1 MLRRIM
7 LAVFASAV
15 SGMAAGAADLPVQ
28 SRLGAVFADPPP
40 YQAPVAAY
48 PAYDYTT
55 VYAPPVD
62 IPPLVAGYYGKPNSY
77 FYSPYYGESQYWN
90 FARLPYA
97 CGFHGYC

>member
-1 MLRRIM
+1 MLRKIT
-7 LAVFASAV
+7 LAVFAMAV
-15 SGMAAGAADLPVQ
+15 SAMAASAADLPVQ

-40 YQAPVAAY
+40 TQAPVAAY
-48 PAYDYTT
+48 RAYGYTT

-77 FYSPYYGESQYWN
+77 YYSPYYGRPLDYD

-97 CGFHGYC
+97 CGFYGYC